1 MQLNPVLASLMTLS
15 LFSTALCHRSAGHG
29 HVTHQIATLHKRDNS
44 PPPSRNGKLS
54 FTQRANVTRVTI
66 NNPPINLLTVE
77 LISDLRDFLLW
88 TQPGPFKTTP
98 KVVIF
103 CSAIPGF
110 FISHFDLTNL
120 AKSTPQGQTALNQLV
135 ECGRLLQSITSTAF
149 IAEVNGRTFGG
160 GQELNAQMDM
170 RFAGPDALVSQYE
183 NSAGFV
189 AQAGGQLFLGPIMG
203 KARALEY
210 LLAAK
215 QLDARRGTEL
225 GLFNNNYGDARTLR
239 REVDALAA
247 RIGLFSQSALND
259 TKFSLGFLKP
269 TTEQLDQQIT
279 TFAPIGASP
288 ESQGVIRQILQDS
301 NETANEYELNIP
313 NSVVQSLY
321 GQELSTMAD
330 RGQSVLEAV
339 DDPNRKSK
347 WEYKE

>member
-1 MQLNPVLASLMTLS
+1 MLAFLTTLS
-15 LFSTALCHRSAGHG
+15 LFSTAICHRSAGHG
-29 HVTHQIATLHKRDNS
+29 HVTHRILSLHKRENS

-54 FTQRANVTRVTI
+54 FTQTANVTRVTI
-66 NNPPINLLTVE
+66 NNPPINLLTTE
-77 LISDLRDFLLW
+77 LISDLYEFLLW

-103 CSAIPGF
+103 SSAIPDF
-110 FISHFDLTNL
+110 FITHFDLGNL
-120 AKSTPQGQTALNQLV
+120 ATSTPEGQSALNQLV
-135 ECGRLLQSITSTAF
+135 QCGRLLQSITSTAF

-170 RFAGPDALVSQYE
+170 RFAGPNALMSQYE

-210 LLAAK
+210 LLGSK

-225 GLFNNNYGDARTLR
+225 GVFNNYYGDARTLR

-247 RIGLFSQSALND
+247 RIGLFPQSALNN
-259 TKFSLGFLKP
+259 TKFSLSFLNP
-269 TTEQLDQQIT
+269 TTEQLDQQIAD
-279 TFAPIGASP
+279 FAPIGASP
-288 ESQGVIRQILQDS
+288 QSQGVIRQSLQDS

-321 GQELSTMAD
+321 GPELSAMLD
-330 RGQSVLEAV
+330 QGKSVLDAV
-339 DDPNRKSK
+339 DDPNHRSK
-347 WEYKE
+347 WGYKE